1 MMPIGPGKYDAH
13 ATTVREATG
22 AGGVVL
28 IVIGGA
34 EGGGFS
40 VQATAAVTL
49 RLPVLLR
56 NLADAIEED
65 LRGTV

>member
-1 MMPIGPGKYDAH
+1 MPVGPGKYDAH
-13 ATTVREATG
+13 ATVVREATG

-28 IVIGGA
+28 IVIGGTD
-34 EGGGFS
+34 GGGFS

-65 LRGTV
+65 LRGAV

>member
-1 MMPIGPGKYDAH
+1 MAIGPGKDDAL
-13 ATTVREATG
+13 ATGVREATA
-22 AGGVVL
+22 AGGVIL
-28 IVIGGA
+28 IVIDGT

-49 RLPVLLR
+49 RLPALLR

-65 LRGTV
+65 LRGEA